1 MSTQENSFGFVDPAS
16 KKRRTAR
23 VGVHPLHEAA
33 MRLADLGFTRPRSK
47 TKDLVGL
54 LLCHG
59 ARAWRS
65 SQSRVVIHVKAGTPV
80 GRAAVKIRFQ

>member
-1 MSTQENSFGFVDPAS
+1 M
-16 KKRRTAR
+16 
-23 VGVHPLHEAA
+23 GVHPLHEAA

-47 TKDLVGL
+47 TKDLVSL

-65 SQSRVVIHVKAGTPV
+65 SQPRIIIHVRAGTPV
-80 GRAAVKIRFQ
+80 GHSAVKIRLK

>member
-1 MSTQENSFGFVDPAS
+1 MGM
-16 KKRRTAR
+16 
-23 VGVHPLHEAA
+23 HPLHEAA

-47 TKDLVGL
+47 SKDLVGL

-65 SQSRVVIHVKAGTPV
+65 AQPRAFVRIKAGTPV
-80 GRAAVKIRFQ
+80 GYSAVKIRLQ

>member
-1 MSTQENSFGFVDPAS
+1 MSSHENILGLINPAG
-16 KKRRTAR
+16 KKNRSSR
-23 VGVHPLHEAA
+23 VGMHPLHEAA
-33 MRLADLGFTRPRSK
+33 MRLADLGLSRPRAK

-65 SQSRVVIHVKAGTPV
+65 SQSRVCIRVRARTPV
-80 GRAAVKIRFQ
+80 GHSAVKIRLK

>member
-1 MSTQENSFGFVDPAS
+1 MGM
-16 KKRRTAR
+16 
-23 VGVHPLHEAA
+23 HPLHEAA

-65 SQSRVVIHVKAGTPV
+65 AQPRASIRLRAGTPV
-80 GRAAVKIRFQ
+80 GYAAVKIRLQ

>member
-1 MSTQENSFGFVDPAS
+1 MTTQENILGFIEARS
-16 KKRRTAR
+16 KKDRAAR
-23 VGVHPLHEAA
+23 VRMNPLHEAA
-33 MRLADLGFTRPRSK
+33 MRLADFGFTRTRTK

-65 SQSRVVIHVKAGTPV
+65 SQPVVRVRLSVASPAGY
-80 GRAAVKIRFQ
+80 AAVKIRL

>member
-1 MSTQENSFGFVDPAS
+1 MGM
-16 KKRRTAR
+16 
-23 VGVHPLHEAA
+23 HPLHEAA

-65 SQSRVVIHVKAGTPV
+65 SQPRAFIRVKAATPV
-80 GRAAVKIRFQ
+80 GYAAVKIRLQ

>member
-1 MSTQENSFGFVDPAS
+1 MGM
-16 KKRRTAR
+16 
-23 VGVHPLHEAA
+23 HPLHEAA

-65 SQSRVVIHVKAGTPV
+65 SQPRIVIHVRVGTPV
-80 GRAAVKIRFQ
+80 GHSAVKIRLK

>member
-1 MSTQENSFGFVDPAS
+1 MGM
-16 KKRRTAR
+16 
-23 VGVHPLHEAA
+23 HPLHEAA
-33 MRLADLGFTRPRSK
+33 MRLADLGFVRPRSK

-65 SQSRVVIHVKAGTPV
+65 AQPRAFIHIRAGTPV
-80 GRAAVKIRFQ
+80 GRSAVKIRLE